1 LATTQPELRSAVAAN
16 GVRFTDRRIAA
27 RESVRIAT
35 EDGALC
41 FVTISG
47 VGELHERTGTYLLR
61 AGLIVVRPGRY
72 SATINAGPEGLRLV
86 AVEYPSGTLRR
97 LGGLALGLSVD
108 RTFLGRSSVELAW
121 RAPAEMEAG
130 DDLTPEALRL
140 FSEGIAIGLSR
151 YSRHNRDRSSPLAHR
166 ARRRIDKDLSQSLDV
181 AALAAELGC
190 TAAHLSRL
198 FRRTYGFSPTGY
210 LLRRRCE
217 RARLLLTRDD
227 EPIAGIAVALGFHDA
242 SHFARH
248 FRRQCG
254 TSPQQFRQLHAQ
266 VKSVPE

>member
-1 LATTQPELRSAVAAN
+1 MTSSTSAVTSGVAAN
-16 GVRFTDRRIAA
+16 GVRFSDRRIAA
-27 RESVRIAT
+27 RGSVRLEH

-47 VGELHERTGTYLLR
+47 VGELHDRTGTYLLR
-61 AGLIVVRPGRY
+61 PGLIVVRPGRY
-72 SATINAGPEGLRLV
+72 SATINAGPDAVRLV
-86 AVEYPSGTLRR
+86 AVEYPPDALRR
-97 LGGLALGLSVD
+97 LGHLTLGLSTD

-130 DDLTPEALRL
+130 DEFTPESLRL

-151 YSRHNRDRSSPLAHR
+151 YARRNRETLSPLARR
-166 ARRRIDKDLSQSLDV
+166 ARRCIDADLARPLDV
-181 AALAAELGC
+181 AALAAQLGC
-190 TAAHLSRL
+190 SAAYLSRL
-198 FRRTYGFSPTGY
+198 FRKSYGFSPTGY

-217 RARLLLTRDD
+217 RARSLLTRQDTSVG
-227 EPIAGIAVALGFHDA
+227 AIAVALGFHDA
-242 SHFARH
+242 SHFAKH

-254 TSPQQFRQLHAQ
+254 TSPQRFRQLHRQ